1 MIMYRVLITDDLIED
16 AKEYASNLP
25 QHNIKKSLKKLRD
38 GMRIANIPPI
48 NIRPFQDYI
57 DKIIRDYPKL
67 QVLLPL
73 EFDSVIRD
81 FNHILNENAMQT
93 RFFATSNATRSDTFA
108 NLITD
113 RMRYSKEARN
123 LMLKYLKK
131 NHFEVCA
138 YCNLMP
144 MPISENGGKYSQ
156 PGDLDHYR
164 DKSSYPFLCTS
175 FFNLFPCC
183 ATCNRPG
190 KKGTK
195 KIAFYPYKECKQKV
209 DGNPFMF
216 DFNWSE
222 VGNACPN
229 DVVVSFKEVRY
240 HMGEYPVRRHRLV
253 KASYERIFGISELY
267 NAGQTKKKILRIKR
281 KAYNESKEQNETA
294 GPVSDGKME
303 PIHDA
308 QRVKDILDVESLN
321 YEDVH
326 SEDLMKVKL
335 DLAKKI
341 GLL

>member
-1 MIMYRVLITDDLIED
+1 
-16 AKEYASNLP
+16 
-25 QHNIKKSLKKLRD
+25 
-38 GMRIANIPPI
+38 
-48 NIRPFQDYI
+48 
-57 DKIIRDYPKL
+57 
-67 QVLLPL
+67 
-73 EFDSVIRD
+73 
-81 FNHILNENAMQT
+81 MQT
-93 RFFATSNATRSDTFA
+93 SFFATSRSTRPDTFA

-138 YCNLMP
+138 YCNFMP

-183 ATCNRPG
+183 STCNRPG

-195 KIAFYPYKECKQKV
+195 KIAFYPYRERKQKV
-209 DGNPFMF
+209 DSNPFIFSF
-216 DFNWSE
+216 DWNE

-229 DVVVSFKEVRY
+229 DVVVDFKEVHY
-240 HMGEYPVRRHRLV
+240 HMGEYPIRRHGLM
-253 KASYERIFGISELY
+253 KSSYERIFGIKELY
-267 NAGQTKKKILRIKR
+267 NTELTKKKILRIKR

-294 GPVSDGKME
+294 GPVSDGKMD
-303 PIHDA
+303 PIHDD
-308 QRVKDILDVESLN
+308 QRVKDILNVESLN
-321 YEDVH
+321 YEDAH
-326 SEDLMKVKL
+326 SEDLMKIKL
-335 DLAKKI
+335 DLAKKL